1 MGGVG
6 CMMRLFRR
14 VWEAV
19 WLDFLMAWERR
30 MVMIDTRRIAIGS
43 RDRGIWVGV
52 EGLRRFEGIFF

>member
-43 RDRGIWVGV
+43 RDRGIWVGGGRA
-52 EGLRRFEGIFF
+52 EAI